1 MTDFPAIRRRALMGA
16 LGVSAALP
24 WLGQVTPAQA
34 AANDLVVGVPDNLTG
49 LDPADV
55 NDTLSQSAC
64 RLMLQGLYGFDPE
77 MKLIPVLAESYTA
90 DDSAKV
96 FTFKLRQGISF
107 H

>member
-1 MTDFPAIRRRALMGA
+1 MVITLEEEDFVTDFPAIRRRALMGA

-64 RLMLQGLYGFDPE
+64 RLML
-77 MKLIPVLAESYTA
+77 
-90 DDSAKV
+90 
-96 FTFKLRQGISF
+96 
-107 H
+107 